1 MPLAPP
7 RRNWKA
13 DGTFLNFAGRL
24 LPFCKDRH
32 MAFASSTDMGLH
44 PSVIS
49 FPEGEI
55 MSGQWL
61 ISAGRSAIDGSVPEK
76 A

>member
-1 MPLAPP
+1 
-7 RRNWKA
+7 
-13 DGTFLNFAGRL
+13 
-24 LPFCKDRH
+24 

-49 FPEGEI
+49 FPEGEV

-61 ISAGRSAIDGSVPEK
+61 ISSGRSVIDGSVPEK